1 MSSRFNWPGFICA
14 LLSTI
19 IGVWQSIY
27 LKMLMHMGMDRNYVL
42 FVIRFFYRTGPPM
55 QRPAQ
60 LLHSVSD
67 RRVLRGASVDLPIDS
82 LGSRVYQRVPA
93 VSELD
98 LLLFGVAVRRA

>member
-1 MSSRFNWPGFICA
+1 
-14 LLSTI
+14 
-19 IGVWQSIY
+19 
-27 LKMLMHMGMDRNYVL
+27 MHMGMDRNYVL
-42 FVIRFFYRTGPPM
+42 FVILFFISTGPSL

-60 LLHSVSD
+60 LLHSASD
-67 RRVLRGASVDLPIDS
+67 RRVLRGASVDLPADS

>member
-1 MSSRFNWPGFICA
+1 MAEHLPQDADAHGNGSQLRTLRGSLLFNRA
-14 LLSTI
+14 
-19 IGVWQSIY
+19 
-27 LKMLMHMGMDRNYVL
+27 
-42 FVIRFFYRTGPPM
+42 GPPL

-60 LLHSVSD
+60 LLHSASD

-98 LLLFGVAVRRA
+98 LVLFGAAVRSV